1 MASKKGEG
9 GGGGGGNPDKESVIS
24 MTPEQFA
31 AAVQAGGN
39 IATKKDAEKPA
50 AAPGNASGQT
60 TQEAQPKVTQGTP
73 PPENPPQPPATP
85 VNKAETPKVELEP
98 ELGYKDVN
106 ELIIAIQNGDYEL
119 SKRNARYEALHGRK
133 LFGRFR
139 AWLAGDGKWMKATTT
154 DENGQ
159 AQHRLVL
166 QGGDIQ
172 YDPATGQ
179 LRHNLGNEILRKVAN
194 LGIRTASTAGI
205 TLATAWLTGGLS
217 TFALP
222 AIIGA
227 AGGRATVEAARAFFS
242 GERNMKMDLEAARIA
257 YFQKARVLA
266 AGIPPEHDPTQHGPD
281 EAEHVRARNAQIK
294 NLVNFLY
301 SYENLAVDIVHDRQ
315 GNPIVAG
322 DPINTPDVPNPANP
336 IAEPTNQPP
345 STVTTMDYT
354 PSAVA
359 PDAVTMKSIED
370 RLQKSKKTWDFLSS
384 LGGAVGGAV
393 GAAHDMVFN
402 GARGLAHLQKTVYD
416 GLVNQLQRG
425 EVVRGVDINGDHTKH
440 AIQFIGEKL
449 AFHYNNLDEY
459 FKALAEGAHA
469 ISSNQAEFAAHAID
483 NASTLQVH
491 IALLQAAKERLVTQL
506 AGIGGALV
514 SHAIV
519 EKFIHNLHEGNFT
532 KFREKEAH
540 NTDKERERF
549 TPEQMETW
557 FRARAEQNHMHF
569 PVLRDRYALLGTDLH
584 LEIIAIDY
592 EHGFATC
599 RESQAGEYNPTRPVQ
614 ILDLITPE
622 KGYVYL
628 VKSGLAQAP
637 APTENAVPG
646 AMPENPAPNS
656 APAVGGEA
664 VKPKPENLIET
675 EESKIIPIEKDQRKI
690 GLFET
695 AGERRTKAGEPH
707 ETFIFNEVGEP
718 RNGDQ
723 LMMVIKDGAPNPIPV
738 DEMKN
743 IEKTLRDFYL
753 LSVQNK
759 QLDPNDEASL
769 ERFFDNFHQDLLAA
783 NPNLPSTL
791 NWSAVIT
798 TKEGRYFGYRFRD
811 NDAQLFHF
819 TDKLH
824 IPSSNKIDD
833 KKFEDRN
840 FYYGYLRGNETL
852 ALLDGVLSQFKGK
865 INDKSKHQIRTEII
879 GDPSLSPA
887 QIAERLAEIASSGDA
902 NELMAIVSRYDE
914 SETKEPNQIMKVQAK
929 RLEMGIFKEIELNIN
944 PGEIYAMKING
955 KDCFFQVSINPTN
968 KDQIIMQNLRISGDR
983 VEEANN
989 SIESVNNFRVMME
1002 KSELI
1007 FSAPDKASFVEA
1019 IKGRPKV

>member
-9 GGGGGGNPDKESVIS
+9 GGGGGGNPDKESMIS

-85 VNKAETPKVELEP
+85 VNKAETPKVELKP

-106 ELIIAIQNGDYEL
+106 ELIIAIQNGDYEF

-266 AGIPPEHDPTQHGPD
+266 AEIPPEHDPTQHGPD
-281 EAEHVRARNAQIK
+281 EAEHVRARNSQIK

-723 LMMVIKDGAPNPIPV
+723 LMMSIKD
-738 DEMKN
+738 
-743 IEKTLRDFYL
+743 T
-753 LSVQNK
+753 
-759 QLDPNDEASL
+759 
-769 ERFFDNFHQDLLAA
+769 A
-783 NPNLPSTL
+783 NPPLAEEQLKELAVPIELVYREGISRSLFDPENLSSIENYFTKFHTGLEDKIPATIS
-791 NWSAVIT
+791 WSAVFT

-819 TDKLH
+819 SDKLRV
-824 IPSSNKIDD
+824 PSSKRKSDGGSEN
-833 KKFEDRN
+833 RN

-852 ALLDGVLSQFKGK
+852 ALLDGVLSKFGDEEIDGK
-865 INDKSKHQIRTEII
+865 TRQQIRAEIL
-879 GDPSLSPA
+879 GDSSLSPS
-887 QIAERLAEIASSGDA
+887 QMTERLAEIASAGDA
-902 NELMAIVSRYDE
+902 NEVLALITRRT
-914 SETKEPNQIMKVQAK
+914 ETETTAETNSIMTVKAK
-929 RLEMGIFKEIELNIN
+929 RQEAGTLMEIEFNII
-944 PGEIYAMKING
+944 PGEIYAMKIDN
-955 KDCFFQVSINPTN
+955 KDCFFEVSIDPTN
-968 KDQIIMQNLRISGDR
+968 KDQVVMKNLKISGGN
-983 VEEANN
+983 VEEAGTIVE
-989 SIESVNNFRVMME
+989 SIGNFKILLE

-1007 FSAPDKASFVEA
+1007 FSAPDKAQLQEA
-1019 IKGRPKV
+1019 IKERTKV